1 MPDTQTTETDSV
13 STFICPQCGS
23 SVKAEAVHCPV
34 CKVDLALAAAL
45 AERQVLAIKSAPAG
59 SFYVADI
66 ILPRFGDFLLKNGD
80 ITEAEL
86 EAALARQQELG
97 AQNRR
102 ETIGQI
108 LLKMG
113 ALTREKLDLAS
124 IQQVRQLQ
132 QALQESNRQLE
143 ERVTERTQEL
153 QQALQKLAELNRL
166 KANFVANIS
175 HELRTPL
182 SQIIGYMDLVTDGSL
197 GDLNPDQ
204 GKALGSAGVAIKQLG
219 RLIEDL
225 IRVASGA
232 RGELVLN
239 LTPVSLAAVAKRAL
253 NLSTSKAAK
262 DNVRISLEIPAGL
275 SPAQA
280 DEEKISWVL
289 FQLLDNAIKFTPT
302 GGEVKV
308 SVEPRADRL
317 RVSVRDT
324 GIGIPPERL
333 SEIFIPF
340 HQLDGSSTRYYGG
353 TGLGLALVKSIVE
366 AHHTQI
372 EVESQPGQG
381 STFSFEL
388 PVAS

>member
-1 MPDTQTTETDSV
+1 MPDIQSTVPEPV
-13 STFICPQCGS
+13 SAFICPQCGS

-45 AERQVLAIKSAPAG
+45 AERQVLAIKAAPAS

-66 ILPRFGDFLLKNGD
+66 ILPRFGEFMVKNGD

-86 EAALARQQELG
+86 ETALARQKEMS
-97 AQNRR
+97 AQGRP

-113 ALTREKLDLAS
+113 AITREKLDLTS

-132 QALQESNRQLE
+132 NALQESNRQLE
-143 ERVTERTQEL
+143 RRVDERTQEL
-153 QQALQKLAELNRL
+153 QQALQKLSELNQL

-182 SQIIGYMDLVTDGSL
+182 SQVIGYVDLVADGSL

-204 GKALGSAGVAIKQLG
+204 NKALGSTGVALKQLS

-225 IRVASGA
+225 IRFASGA
-232 RGELVLN
+232 RGEMVLN
-239 LTPVSLAAVAKRAL
+239 PTPVSLAAVAKRAVS
-253 NLSTSKAAK
+253 LSTPKADQGK
-262 DNVRISLEIPAGL
+262 VQISAEIPAAL
-275 SPAQA
+275 PPALA
-280 DEEKISWVL
+280 DEEKIGWVL
-289 FQLLDNAIKFTPT
+289 FQLLDNAIKFSPA
-302 GGEVKV
+302 GGEVKLLI
-308 SVEPRADRL
+308 EARAGRL
-317 RVSVRDT
+317 RLSIRDT
-324 GIGIPPERL
+324 GIGIPPERTA
-333 SEIFIPF
+333 EIFTPF
-340 HQLDGSSTRYYGG
+340 HQLDGSTSRTYGG
-353 TGLGLALVKSIVE
+353 TGLGLALVKRIVE
-366 AHHTQI
+366 AHHSRI

-388 PVAS
+388 PEAK

>member
-1 MPDTQTTETDSV
+1 MPDTHAVETDSASAFV
-13 STFICPQCGS
+13 CPQCGS
-23 SVKAEAVHCPV
+23 AVRAEDVHCPV

-45 AERQVLAIKSAPAG
+45 AERQVLAMKSAPAS

-80 ITEAEL
+80 ITETEL
-86 EAALARQQELG
+86 ETALARQQELG

-132 QALQESNRQLE
+132 QALQENNRQLE
-143 ERVTERTQEL
+143 QRVAERTQEL
-153 QQALQKLAELNRL
+153 QQALQKLAELNQL
-166 KANFVANIS
+166 KVNFVANIS

-182 SQIIGYMDLVTDGSL
+182 SQVIGYVDLVTDGSL

-204 GKALGSAGVAIKQLG
+204 AKALGSADIAIKQLR

-225 IRVASGA
+225 IRFASGA
-232 RGELVLN
+232 RGELALN

-253 NLSTSKAAK
+253 NLSTPKATQSKVQI
-262 DNVRISLEIPAGL
+262 NLEIPASL
-275 SPAQA
+275 APAQA

-289 FQLLDNAIKFTPT
+289 FQLLDNAIKFTPA
-302 GGEVKV
+302 GGEVKL
-308 SVEPRADRL
+308 SVEPRANRL
-317 RVSVRDT
+317 HISVRDT

-333 SEIFIPF
+333 QEIFTPF
-340 HQLDGSSTRYYGG
+340 HQLDSSSTRSYGG
-353 TGLGLALVKSIVE
+353 TGLGLALVKTIIE
-366 AHHTQI
+366 AHHSQI
-372 EVESQPGQG
+372 EVQSASGQG
-381 STFSFEL
+381 SAFSFEL
-388 PVAS
+388 PVAN